1 MDFLPNKIKECRN
14 TIRFDM
20 VRLTLRKICCLYSLP
35 VQVPVQVLVQVLE
48 QVLLLE
54 VVNTWKRSVNV
65 VFSRTLKAHEA
76 SVKMSSGMCTKT
88 LVQCLLSLWE
98 LLPARRLFLRL
109 HRLPSSPVD

>member
-1 MDFLPNKIKECRN
+1 MDFLTNKIKECRN

-54 VVNTWKRSVNV
+54 VVNMWKRSVKV
-65 VFSRTLKAHEA
+65 VFSRSFCQNEFRN
-76 SVKMSSGMCTKT
+76 VY
-88 LVQCLLSLWE
+88 LLSLWE
-98 LLPARRLFLRL
+98 LLRARRLFLRL
-109 HRLPSSPVD
+109 HRLPSSPLD